1 LPVLICDALFVAP
14 NICEGERVICPRC
27 RANLFSRRPNFVH
40 RASALVVAAAFFFI
54 LANAFPFLT
63 LRANYRQSY
72 MHLAGC
78 VSGLEKQG
86 FPVLAAMV
94 GVFTLGAPIYAR
106 AMPNREPH
114 ERVKRIPGQK

>member
-1 LPVLICDALFVAP
+1 
-14 NICEGERVICPRC
+14 
-27 RANLFSRRPNFVH
+27 
-40 RASALVVAAAFFFI
+40 LVVAAAFFFI

-63 LRANYRQSY
+63 MRANYRQSY